1 MSFSSRRFSAPLRRA
16 FCWAA
21 LAGAATLAGCA
32 NVPNT
37 LPVTYSPSSVL
48 SAEGAVEVGAF
59 TYEPNKADDNAPA
72 PKNDRYANAGLSSS
86 QQASGGSPG
95 SYRPARIEPNQ
106 IRNTAMG
113 SILLEKDIKDLVRDA
128 TFAELRFMGV
138 QVNGTAQPARL
149 SGDIQEFL
157 IDDLGYSVDWTL
169 RIAYLVV
176 DKASD
181 KQVYQATKEIKRRTT
196 KFANFFGALNDTIR
210 LNIEELVK
218 DPAFL
223 AAIKQPQPA
232 AKTQP

>member
-1 MSFSSRRFSAPLRRA
+1 M
-16 FCWAA
+16 
-21 LAGAATLAGCA
+21 AGAATLAGCA

-37 LPVTYSPSSVL
+37 IPVTYSPSSVL
-48 SAEGAVEVGAF
+48 SAEGSVEVGAF
-59 TYEPNKADDNAPA
+59 NYDPNKIEDGAPA
-72 PKNDRYANAGLSSS
+72 PVSKNDRYVNAGLSSS

-95 SYRPARIEPNQ
+95 SYQPARIEPNQ

-138 QVNGTAQPARL
+138 KVNGTAQATRL
-149 SGDIQEFL
+149 TGDIQEFL

-169 RIAYLVV
+169 RVAYLVA
-176 DKASD
+176 DKASG
-181 KQVYQATKEIKRRTT
+181 KPVYQATKEIKRRTT

-223 AAIKQPQPA
+223 AAVRQP
-232 AKTQP
+232 

>member
-1 MSFSSRRFSAPLRRA
+1 MIIVMSSSFLSCRSSAALRRA
-16 FCWAA
+16 ACWAVLSGMA
-21 LAGAATLAGCA
+21 VLAGCA
-32 NVPNT
+32 NVLNT
-37 LPVTYSPSSVL
+37 IPVTYSPSSVL
-48 SAEGAVEVGAF
+48 SAEGSVEVGAF
-59 TYEPNKADDNAPA
+59 TYDPNQADADAQAKA
-72 PKNDRYANAGLSSS
+72 PKASRYANAGLSSS

-95 SYRPARIEPNQ
+95 SYQPSLIEPNQ

-138 QVNGTAQPARL
+138 KVNGTAQATRL
-149 SGDIQEFL
+149 TGDIQEFL

-169 RIAYLVV
+169 RIAYVVV
-176 DKASD
+176 DKAGD
-181 KQVYQATKEIKRRTT
+181 KPVYQSTKEIKRRTT

-223 AAIKQPQPA
+223 AAIKQP
-232 AKTQP
+232 